1 MPPLSTSSSP
11 LNRAQKEAVEFGDGP
26 LLVLAG
32 AGSGKTRVITHRIAR
47 LVKRGVPANAIVAL
61 TFTNKAAAEMRAR
74 VTRIL
79 GGERRSSPQGGATAA
94 LTVSTFHSFGL
105 AVLGQERNAIGGR
118 FTIFDQG
125 DQSSLVK
132 QLLRAAGADRAYD
145 VQAVL
150 ARISNAKNA
159 FLAPE
164 ELPTREGDAYD
175 EVVKTIFPRYAEALA
190 RYRALDFDD
199 LVCQVARLWA
209 QRGDIRAKWQHRF
222 LHVLVDEYQDT
233 NRAQLE
239 MLRLLCGDRKN
250 ICAVGDDDQAIYG
263 WRGADVRNILD
274 FEGHFAGAH
283 VVKLEQNYRSTRPI
297 LAIANAV
304 IAKRAD
310 ARWRKELF
318 TSRAGGSPV
327 RLAVAATPEAEAA
340 WVAREIRRLTR
351 DEGQRPSDLA
361 VLYRSNGQSRI
372 VEEALREQ
380 GVAHRVVGGIQ
391 FFERKE
397 VKDVLAYLKLALNT
411 ADEISLRRIL
421 NYPPRGIGETTLE
434 KLVTHAFG
442 RGWSLWQA
450 VERADALDDLPSG
463 AREGC
468 RGLERIV
475 TDARRSLADAHLPS
489 EVARTIVDRLGLK
502 ADIEG
507 NAPSSDVAA
516 KRWSSVEGVL
526 ATLARREAREGGAA
540 GDLAAF
546 LQLLTLDLQPD
557 SGDAGDVV
565 TLSTLHGSKGLEYLT
580 VFLIGCE
587 EGYLP
592 HARVL
597 DARATDGETPGS
609 GEASLEEERRL
620 FYVGVTRA
628 REHLVLSRA
637 KARVL
642 RGKPTPRTPS
652 RFLLD
657 VPSDLLEELEVRDE
671 APTTAR
677 EAAGHAEAILA
688 MLKGM

>member
-1 MPPLSTSSSP
+1 MPPSSTQSTR
-11 LNRAQKEAVEFGDGP
+11 LNRAQQEAVEFGDGP

-47 LVKRGVPANAIVAL
+47 LVRSGVPPRAIVAL
-61 TFTNKAAAEMRAR
+61 TFTNKAASEMRAR
-74 VTRIL
+74 VTKLL
-79 GGERRSSPQGGATAA
+79 GQERTGRDPAAAGG
-94 LTVSTFHSFGL
+94 LSVSTFHSFGL
-105 AVLGQERNAIGGR
+105 DVLSQERTAIGGR

-125 DQSSLVK
+125 DQTSLVK
-132 QLLRAAGADRAYD
+132 QLLREAGADRAFD
-145 VQAVL
+145 AQAVL

-159 FLAPE
+159 FLSPA
-164 ELPTREGDAYD
+164 ELPAREGDAYD
-175 EVVKTIFPRYAEALA
+175 EVVRTVFPRYQDALS
-190 RYRALDFDD
+190 RYRAFDFDD
-199 LVCQVARLWA
+199 LVCQVASLWTT
-209 QRGDIRAKWQHRF
+209 RDDIRTKWQSQF

-239 MLRLLCGDRKN
+239 MLRLLCGERKN

-274 FEGHFAGAH
+274 FEGHFAGAR
-283 VVKLEQNYRSTRPI
+283 VIKLEQNYRSTRPI
-297 LAIANAV
+297 LAIANAI
-304 IAKRAD
+304 IAKRTD

-318 TSRAGGSPV
+318 TSRDGGSPV
-327 RLAVAATPEAEAA
+327 RLAIAATPEAEAA
-340 WVAREIRRLTR
+340 WVAREIRRLVR
-351 DEGQRPSDLA
+351 EEGQHPADIA
-361 VLYRSNGQSRI
+361 VLYRSNGQSRA

-380 GVAHRVVGGIQ
+380 GVAHRVIGGIQ

-421 NYPPRGIGETTLE
+421 NYPARGIGETTLE
-434 KLVTHAFG
+434 KLVAHAFR
-442 RGWSLWQA
+442 RGWSLWEA
-450 VERADALDDLPSG
+450 VERADALDDVPSV

-475 TDARRSLADAHLPS
+475 TDARRSLAAKNAPS
-489 EVARTIVDRLGLK
+489 EVARTLVDRLGLK
-502 ADIEG
+502 ADIDG
-507 NAPSSDVAA
+507 SAPSSDVAG
-516 KRWSSVEGVL
+516 KRWASVEGVL
-526 ATLARREAREGGAA
+526 ATLARREARKADAA
-540 GDLAAF
+540 EDLAAF
-546 LQLLTLDLQPD
+546 LQLLTLDMQTD
-557 SGDAGDVV
+557 SGDPSDVV

-580 VFLIGCE
+580 VFLVGCE

-592 HARVL
+592 HARVV
-597 DARATDGETPGS
+597 DSRATDAETPGS

-637 KARVL
+637 KARML
-642 RGKPTPRTPS
+642 RGKPTARTPS

-657 VPSDLLEELEVRDE
+657 VPSSLLEEHEVKNE

-688 MLKGM
+688 MLKRM